1 MFKGL
6 LVASPQMRDP
16 FFSGTV
22 VLLCQ
27 HDDDGALG
35 IVVNRETSLNVKRV
49 TESMEIEAP
58 LHEDAPVMWGGP
70 VEPGAGFVVYRG
82 AGPEDEG
89 WQISADVTVSP
100 SRDRL
105 ASMLQQQAIPFYLC
119 LGYAGWG
126 PQQLE
131 DEIKEGSWLCCETDA
146 ILLFDTPL
154 DNRYDQ
160 ALASFGVDPNLVWMQ
175 PVDE

>member
-1 MFKGL
+1 MFTGL

-35 IVVNRETSLNVKRV
+35 IVVNRETSLRVKQV
-49 TESMEIEAP
+49 SESLEIQAP

-82 AGPEDEG
+82 AGPIDEG
-89 WQISADVTVSP
+89 WQLGVDVAVSP

-105 ASMLQQQAIPFYLC
+105 STMLHQQVIPFYLC

-126 PQQLE
+126 PQQLD
-131 DEIKEGSWLCCETDA
+131 DEIKEGSWLCCETNST
-146 ILLFDTPL
+146 LLFDTPL
-154 DNRYDQ
+154 DNRYDL